1 MHDLFP
7 FQNLLYY
14 FAIIYSNII
23 TILVIL
29 YNKIDILVDCWCFQ
43 LTIKIIIIIFL
54 TIIIHGTETL
64 SYSIRL
70 GGIRLKKIAVSL
82 SLTGIV
88 LLIART
94 SNMFQAPVL
103 GAIVDNAKV
112 NASIDVLQVF
122 RIALLSA
129 SAGTLLALFLYPT
142 FTRLSMLMIKRLEI
156 DGSVIS
162 MMKMANIHKLKRT
175 DTYVRRPRIQML
187 YRLRIGGIPKRI
199 MLINIIVTAIYTSG
213 ILAALYASVLN
224 PGHSATSNMATGV
237 VNGVATILLTIFL
250 DPQIALMTERAL
262 NEGDGDDKMAKTYAW
277 LMVARFFG
285 TLLAQF
291 LLVPSAVFISWVS
304 SVLV

>member
-1 MHDLFP
+1 MKDPFP

-14 FAIIYSNII
+14 FTITYSNII

-29 YNKIDILVDCWCFQ
+29 YNEINILVECWCFQ

-70 GGIRLKKIAVSL
+70 GGIKLKKIAVSL

-94 SNMFQAPVL
+94 SNMFQAPLL
-103 GAIVDNAKV
+103 GAIVNAKV
-112 NASIDVLQVF
+112 NASLDVLKVF

-142 FTRLSMLMIKRLEI
+142 FTRLSMLMIKRFEI

-162 MMKMANIHKLKRT
+162 MMKIANIHKLKRT

-199 MLINIIVTAIYTSG
+199 MLINVIVTAIYTSG

-262 NEGDGDDKMAKTYAW
+262 NEGDGDDKMTKTYAW
-277 LMVARFFG
+277 LMVSRFFG

-304 SVLV
+304 SVLA

>member
-1 MHDLFP
+1 MKDPFP

-14 FAIIYSNII
+14 FTITYSNII

-29 YNKIDILVDCWCFQ
+29 YNEINILVECWCFQ

-70 GGIRLKKIAVSL
+70 GGIKLKKIAVSL

-94 SNMFQAPVL
+94 SNMFQAPLL
-103 GAIVDNAKV
+103 GAIVNAKV
-112 NASIDVLQVF
+112 NASLDVLKVF

-162 MMKMANIHKLKRT
+162 MMKIANIHKLKRT

-262 NEGDGDDKMAKTYAW
+262 NEGDGDEKMTKTYAW

-304 SVLV
+304 SVLA